1 MQPLSAH
8 HQHRIHVNNEHD
20 VIAMRQEV
28 RQVARTLGLGLVE
41 QAKIATAISA
51 VARVMLVL
59 CEGTMLTMRMTR
71 QGDQSVLEIT
81 CAPVR
86 WSGLTD
92 LAQLEEQLNLANAR
106 LLVDEANLSERGG
119 EPVLT
124 LRMRLA
130 RSAR

>member
-1 MQPLSAH
+1 MQPLSAF
-8 HQHRIHVNNEHD
+8 HQHRIHVGNEHD

-51 VARVMLVL
+51 VARAMLAL
-59 CEGTMLTMRMTR
+59 CEGVLLTMRMGR
-71 QGDQSVLEIT
+71 QGDQCVLEIM
-81 CAPVR
+81 CAPMR
-86 WSGLTD
+86 WSGPRD
-92 LAQLEEQLNLANAR
+92 LVQLEDHLNLANAR

-119 EPVLT
+119 EPALT